1 MKFIFIELGYAL
13 LLSIRDILPILG
25 LILFFQLFVLREKI
39 RRKGRLAAGFI
50 FCALGLGLFLAGLR
64 KALFPIGEIMARQL
78 SEPAFVA
85 GSSGLGQEPAWWAY
99 GWMYLFGAMIGFS
112 TTIAEPALMAIG
124 IKAEEVSKGSIRQ
137 WPLRIAVALGVGA
150 GIVVGLFRII
160 TGAPLVYFIA
170 AGYIVII
177 MQTMFAPRYII
188 PLAYDSGGV
197 TTSLVTVPLIV
208 ALGLGLSQS
217 LPGRNPALDGFGLV
231 AFASLFP
238 IMSVMGTIQCAHW
251 RDRLKCRQQ
260 LKKGRS

>member
-1 MKFIFIELGYAL
+1 MKSVFNELGYAL
-13 LLSIRDILPILG
+13 LLSMRDILPILA
-25 LILFFQLFVLREKI
+25 LILFFQLFVLRDKI
-39 RRKGRLAAGFI
+39 PHKSRLAVGFI

-78 SEPAFVA
+78 SEPEFVA
-85 GSSGLGQEPAWWAY
+85 GAGGFAQEPVWWAY
-99 GWMYLFGAMIGFS
+99 GWIYLFGATIGLA

-137 WPLRIAVALGVGA
+137 WPLRIAVALGVAA
-150 GIVVGLFRII
+150 GIILGLFRII

-170 AGYIVII
+170 IGYAVII
-177 MQTMFAPRYII
+177 IQTMFAPRYII

-208 ALGLGLSQS
+208 ALGLGLSQTI
-217 LPGRNPALDGFGLV
+217 PGRNPALDGFGLV

-238 IMSVMGTIQCAHW
+238 IMSVMGYIQCAHW
-251 RDRLKCRQQ
+251 WDQLKGRQQ

>member
-1 MKFIFIELGYAL
+1 
-13 LLSIRDILPILG
+13 
-25 LILFFQLFVLREKI
+25 
-39 RRKGRLAAGFI
+39 
-50 FCALGLGLFLAGLR
+50 
-64 KALFPIGEIMARQL
+64 
-78 SEPAFVA
+78 
-85 GSSGLGQEPAWWAY
+85 
-99 GWMYLFGAMIGFS
+99 MIGFS